1 MTNKYLEKIAKM
13 NSMSVVRTAS
23 DVNTVRKLVSTKKK
37 KKKKKVTPSATASRR
52 FNRGPVRKG

>member
-13 NSMSVVRTAS
+13 NSMSVVRTAA
-23 DVNTVRKLVSTKKK
+23 DVNTVRKLVSTKK